1 MSNFQYNWQFTY
13 KVGELIPAFEKKIAR
28 LNDQLAESDRKH
40 GDPEKDER
48 DNVSAEDVERYI
60 VGLPRG
66 VQQVIRQAMSEPR
79 PVRVRRPEVNNS
91 LIKSQLRMCERVLK
105 ALHREDEHRQ
115 YRLTYDDLEFLDL

>member
-13 KVGELIPAFEKKIAR
+13 KVNELIPAFERKIAS
-28 LNDQLAESDRKH
+28 LNDELAEFDRKH
-40 GDPEKDER
+40 ADPEQDER

-66 VQQVIRQAMSEPR
+66 VQQVVRLAMAEPKPTVVRRAR
-79 PVRVRRPEVNNS
+79 PVNS
-91 LIKSQLRMCERVLK
+91 LVRSQLRMCERILK

-115 YRLTYDDLEFLDL
+115 YRLTHQDLEFLDL